1 MPSLVPVTRKPID
14 FRADATR
21 VILKPFI
28 PPSKERIRKIID
40 RVLSLPE
47 DTVEQWLDR
56 VIGEFAH
63 RHNQF
68 HQVLQE
74 NYRRVAHYIPKGKKL
89 SEKRKTLLGAYF
101 THEYSVEAAAL
112 FNPSIVPHPDQRDLP
127 AGHERFIL
135 SLRATGEGHIS
146 SIEFRSGVL
155 GPQNE
160 VSLETPT
167 PFLLPGEVQP
177 LHTPAPDF
185 LRAALEASSLPK
197 GILEQ
202 VLHSNGKPASID
214 SVRTALQHQTRVHP
228 ELRALLPDMLEQ
240 LDRAEQES
248 FVLSYNNEVPVSE
261 RIIFPVSQSERN
273 GIEDARF
280 VQFSDDNGDVV
291 YYAPY
296 TAYDGKQISMKM
308 LKTRDFLQFEIYPLF
323 GKAVQNK
330 GMALFPEKLDGRYA
344 AISRQD
350 GESLFLM
357 YSDSVFRWEDAEVI
371 RIPELPW
378 EMVQIGNCG
387 SPIKTD
393 EGWLLLTHGVGPLR
407 KYVIGVYLLDLHDPS
422 KIIGALEEPIL
433 SPNEKERE
441 GYVPN
446 VVYSC
451 GGMVRNNELILPYA
465 YSDVGTGIATIPLA
479 DLLNA
484 LKS

>member
-1 MPSLVPVTRKPID
+1 MPNFVPVSRKPID
-14 FRADATR
+14 FRADITR
-21 VILKPFI
+21 VILKPFV
-28 PPSKERIRKIID
+28 PSSEERIRKIID
-40 RVLSLPE
+40 RVLSLSE

-63 RHNQF
+63 RHNHFQK
-68 HQVLQE
+68 VLQE
-74 NYRRVAHYIPKGKKL
+74 NYQRVAHYIPKGKKL
-89 SEKRKTLLGAYF
+89 SDKRKTLIGAYF

-112 FNPSIVPHPDQRDLP
+112 FNPSIVPHPNQRDLP

-155 GPQNE
+155 DAQNE
-160 VSLETPT
+160 VSMETPT

-177 LHTPAPDF
+177 LRTPALDF

-197 GILEQ
+197 GILKQ
-202 VLHSNGKPASID
+202 VLQANGKPASVD
-214 SVRTALQHQTRVHP
+214 SVRKALQHQTRVHP

-240 LDRAEQES
+240 LDRAERES
-248 FVLSYNNEVPVSE
+248 FALTYANDVPVSE
-261 RIIFPVSQSERN
+261 RIIFPVSSEERN

-280 VQFSDDNGDVV
+280 VQFTDDNGDVV

-296 TAYDGKQISMKM
+296 TAYDGKQINMK
-308 LKTRDFLQFEIYPLF
+308 LLQTKDFLHFEVYPLF
-323 GKAVQNK
+323 GQAIRNK
-330 GMALFPEKLDGRYA
+330 GMALFPEKINGKYA

-357 YSDSVFRWEDAEVI
+357 YSDSLFRWEEAEVI

-378 EMVQIGNCG
+378 EVVQIGNCG
-387 SPIKTD
+387 SPIKTE

-422 KIIGALEEPIL
+422 KIIGALDEPIL

-451 GGMVRNNELILPYA
+451 GGMVRQNELILPYA
-465 YSDVGTGIATIPLA
+465 YSDVGTGIATIPLPQ
-479 DLLNA
+479 LLRA
-484 LKS
+484 LQA

>member
-1 MPSLVPVTRKPID
+1 MPSLVPVTRKSID
-14 FRADATR
+14 FRADVTR
-21 VILKPFI
+21 VILKPFV
-28 PPSKERIRKIID
+28 PSSEERIRKIIN
-40 RVLSLPE
+40 RVLSLSE

-63 RHNQF
+63 RHNHF
-68 HQVLQE
+68 HKVLQE
-74 NYRRVAHYIPKGKKL
+74 NYRRVANYIPKGKKL
-89 SEKRKTLLGAYF
+89 SEKRKTLIGAYF

-146 SIEFRSGVL
+146 SIEFRSGL
-155 GPQNE
+155 LDPQNE
-160 VSLETPT
+160 VSLENPT

-177 LHTPAPDF
+177 LHAPAPDF

-202 VLHSNGKPASID
+202 VLQPNGKPASID
-214 SVRTALQHQTRVHP
+214 RVRAALQHQTRVHP
-228 ELRALLPDMLEQ
+228 ELRALLPDLLEQ
-240 LDRAEQES
+240 LDRAERES
-248 FVLSYNNEVPVSE
+248 FALTYGNDVPVSE
-261 RIIFPVSQSERN
+261 RIIFPVSSDERN

-280 VQFSDDNGDVV
+280 VQFTDDNGDVV
-291 YYAPY
+291 YCATY
-296 TAYDGKQISMKM
+296 TAYDGKQINMK
-308 LKTRDFLQFEIYPLF
+308 LLQTKDFLHFEVYPLF
-323 GKAVQNK
+323 GQAIRNK
-330 GMALFPEKLDGRYA
+330 GMALFPEKINGKYA

-357 YSDSVFRWEDAEVI
+357 YSDSVFRWEEAVVI

-378 EMVQIGNCG
+378 EVVQIGNCG
-387 SPIKTD
+387 SPIKTE

-422 KIIGALEEPIL
+422 KIIGALDEPIL

-451 GGMVRNNELILPYA
+451 GGMVRQNELILPYA
-465 YSDVGTGIATIPLA
+465 YSDVGTGIATIPLPQ
-479 DLLNA
+479 LLRA